1 VTRIQRSALVG
12 RPARVMFDL
21 VADVAR
27 YPERFPWCT
36 AARVEAVDPETVLAS
51 LDVRFAG
58 MTVRFATRNRHV
70 VGESIEM
77 ALAEGPFKSLGGRW
91 TFAPLGEDGSRIAL
105 DLDFEVAGRYLGG
118 VLAGGFRSLADR
130 MVDDFV
136 RAARALPA

>member
-1 VTRIQRSALVG
+1 MTRIQRSALVG

-21 VADVAR
+21 VADVRR
-27 YPERFPWCT
+27 YPERFGWCT
-36 AARVEAVDPETVLAS
+36 GAEVETVDADTVLAS

-58 MTVRFATRNRHV
+58 LNTRFATRNRHV
-70 VGESIEM
+70 AGESIDM
-77 ALAEGPFKSLGGRW
+77 ALADGPFKALGGRW
-91 TFAPLGEDGSRIAL
+91 TFVPLGETGCRIAL

-136 RAARALPA
+136 RAARDLPP